1 MNKIIIYGLIFL
13 FLYLII
19 QHFIL
24 TTKEGLENSCVTPSD
39 ARDGNSD
46 GGCKRIATQQNSQA
60 AQFTRTRMKN
70 AKTRIEALITKVSK
84 LIQTEKIQTNKN
96 TKGIET
102 NLTNVGKMKQAITP
116 DK

>member
-1 MNKIIIYGLIFL
+1 MNKIIIYSLILL

-19 QHFIL
+19 QHFL
-24 TTKEGLENSCVTPSD
+24 TTKEGLESNCTTPSD
-39 ARDGNSD
+39 ASDGNSD

-60 AQFTRTRMKN
+60 AQFTKRKMAI
-70 AKTRIEALITKVSK
+70 AKKTITDLMNKVSK

-102 NLTNVGKMKQAITP
+102 NLTNVNKMKQAITP